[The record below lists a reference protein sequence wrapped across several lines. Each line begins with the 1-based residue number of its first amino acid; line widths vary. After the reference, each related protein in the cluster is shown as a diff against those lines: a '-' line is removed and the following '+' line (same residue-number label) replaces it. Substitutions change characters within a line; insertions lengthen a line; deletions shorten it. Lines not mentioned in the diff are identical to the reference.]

1 MKLNIFPTRIS
12 KLIPRI
18 VAFFPAMLTLP
29 ALAESF
35 ALPTCPYPEV
45 LQNEELL
52 LLGCDSVN
60 PPGPI
65 DSGAANPPPID
76 PLAPNSPKT
85 SLGGSPNP
93 LPPATTITNIGN
105 APIFGNTVLSPAD
118 ITELLA
124 PGKNRPADPV
134 EMCKIANSI
143 AKVYQSRGYILAQVL
158 PLIDRKTALLSK
170 NNRTLGFLVLEGCIE
185 NINITGTQRLKPSY
199 INNRII
205 EGAKTPFNANKV
217 NDFLALI
224 QTDPKIA
231 KLEVQG
237 ISPGKS
243 FGSSSLSL
251 KITESNSLT
260 GFVGADAY
268 VAPIFGGARAIG
280 GLTYRNVTGNGDD
293 LSASYFR
300 STTGEAQGA
309 DFSYQLPINAMN
321 GQIQIRYA
329 PNIASVIL
337 QPNNQPFKSSV
348 STAEIN
354 YRQPLMRTSSKEF
367 AISAGFSFQD
377 QLVSLNGLSN
387 AGILAGTDSEGKTKT
402 RVAQFSQEYT
412 SLDGAGNWS
421 LRSQFSLGLGA
432 FGATINPRPAPDG
445 KFFTWQGQ
453 VQRVQRFSLNN
464 YAIAQFGV
472 QLTPDPL
479 LPNQKFTLGGD
490 RSVRGYRQN
499 VRSADNGIRLSLEDR
514 FVVGRNN
521 LGQANLQLVANVDA
535 AKLWD
540 NGGSTLENG
549 FLASAGAGI
558 IWEPLPKLV
567 TRLDYAFPLVKIG
580 DRGNS
585 FQDSGFNFSIG
596 YGF

>member
-1 MKLNIFPTRIS
+1 MKINILTSRTSNFIY
-12 KLIPRI
+12 RI
-18 VAFFPAMLTLP
+18 VSFFPAMLALP

-60 PPGPI
+60 LAAPI
-65 DSGAANPPPID
+65 DSGATKPPGID
-76 PLAPNSPKT
+76 PLAPNPAKKT
-85 SLGGSPNP
+85 LGGGPKP
-93 LPPATTITNIGN
+93 LPPVTTITNIGN
-105 APIFGNTVLSPAD
+105 APIFGNTVLSPAEL
-118 ITELLA
+118 TELLA
-124 PGKNRPADPV
+124 PGKDKPADPV
-134 EMCKIANSI
+134 EMCKIANSM
-143 AKVYQSRGYILAQVL
+143 AKVYQSKGYILAQVL
-158 PLIDRKTALLSK
+158 PLIDRKTALLAK
-170 NNRTLGFLVLEGCIE
+170 NNRTLGFLVLEGCLE
-185 NINITGTQRLKPSY
+185 SINITGTQRLKPSY
-199 INNRII
+199 ITSRIV
-205 EGAKTPFNANKV
+205 EGAKTPFNANKA

-224 QTDPKIA
+224 QTDPKLA

-243 FGSSSLSL
+243 FGSSTLSL
-251 KITESNSLT
+251 KITESNALT
-260 GFVGADAY
+260 GFVGVDAF
-268 VAPIFGGARAIG
+268 VAPIFGGTRAIG

-300 STTGEAQGA
+300 SSTGEAQGA
-309 DFSYQLPINAMN
+309 DFSYQFPINPMN

-329 PNIASVIL
+329 PNVASVVL
-337 QPNNQPFKSSV
+337 QPNNQTFKSSV
-348 STAEIN
+348 STAELN
-354 YRQPLMRTSSKEF
+354 YRQPLFRTSSKEF
-367 AISAGFSFQD
+367 ALSVGLSFQD

-387 AGILAGTDSEGKTKT
+387 AGIIAGTDSEGRTKT

-412 SLDGAGNWS
+412 SLDGGGNWS

-432 FGATINPRPAPDG
+432 FDATINPRPTPDG
-445 KFFTWQGQ
+445 KFFTWQAQ
-453 VQRVQRFSLNN
+453 VQRVERFSPNN

-479 LPNQKFTLGGD
+479 LSNQKFTLGGD

-499 VRSADNGIRLSLEDR
+499 VRSGDNGIRLSLEDR

-521 LGQANLQLVANVDA
+521 QGQANLQLVANVDA

-549 FLASAGAGI
+549 FLASAGAGV
-558 IWEPLPKLV
+558 IWEPFPKLV
-567 TRLDYAFPLVKIG
+567 TRLDYAFPLVKIN